1 MSLHLQ
7 HRLRS
12 PITAAC
18 LLLAPLAATFVATP
32 VAAQRMQGEP
42 RIESVAIQSDAGL
55 EPGAT
60 LRFDVNATP
69 NARTASVR
77 LGGSDVVVPLRERAD
92 GLYSGSHVVRRGDRL
107 DADDRI
113 TVRIQ
118 HGDRTV
124 AREFRY
130 PPSFQAR
137 GPGAAPGALIE
148 RLVMRPMGQLRAGQE
163 LRFRL
168 TGAPGGDAWLDIPGV
183 VDRLD
188 LNETRP
194 GVYEGSYTIR
204 RRDDLDAFRTAVAT
218 LRSGNQRATAR
229 LDLGGRDRDRDER
242 DNAGRDREAPEVGAV
257 SPADGTRVSER
268 GNTPVG
274 ARYSDGRG
282 GSGIDPA
289 SVRLRIGGRDV
300 TRDARVTDDEVQY
313 RADLPPGRYTAD
325 LRLADRAGNVTTK
338 AWTFEVVAE
347 RAGGP
352 VFVPG
357 PGAAPVPVPPPVAQ
371 LPPLAG
377 PLTVAVTSHAH
388 NATVVDDGRLTLA
401 GRTAPFAEVRV
412 QVDSISNAPDTMGRP
427 QKVLDQTVK
436 ADAGGNFEVPV
447 TPSGFVIPG
456 SRYDVTLSAR
466 YGNQAVSQR
475 LTLHRRAA

>member
-1 MSLHLQ
+1 MSLQLQ

-12 PITAAC
+12 PIAAAC
-18 LLLAPLAATFVATP
+18 LLLAPLAAAVLATP
-32 VAAQRMQGEP
+32 AAAQRVQGEP
-42 RIESVAIQSDAGL
+42 RIESVAINSDAGL
-55 EPGAT
+55 EAGAT

-69 NARTASVR
+69 NARTANVR
-77 LGGSDVVVPLRERAD
+77 LGGSDIVVPLRERAD
-92 GLYSGSHVVRRGDRL
+92 GQYSGSYVVRRGDRL
-107 DADDRI
+107 DANDRI

-137 GPGAAPGALIE
+137 GPGPAPGALIE
-148 RLVMRPMGQLRAGQE
+148 RLVMRPMGELRAGQE

-188 LNETRP
+188 MNETRP
-194 GVYEGSYTIR
+194 GVYEGTYTIR

-218 LRSGNQRATAR
+218 LRSGSQRATAR
-229 LDLGGRDRDRDER
+229 LDLGGRDRDER
-242 DNAGRDREAPEVGAV
+242 ERPGRDRDAPEVGAV
-257 SPADGTRVSER
+257 SPADGARVSER
-268 GNTPVG
+268 GRTQVG
-274 ARYSDGRG
+274 ASFSDGR
-282 GSGIDPA
+282 GSGIDP
-289 SVRLRIGGRDV
+289 STVRLRIGGRDV
-300 TRDARVTDDEVQY
+300 TREARVTDDEVQV
-313 RADLPPGRYTAD
+313 RADLAPGRYTAD
-325 LRLADRAGNVTTK
+325 LRVQDRAGNVTTK
-338 AWTFEVVAE
+338 AWTFEVLGE

-357 PGAAPVPVPPPVAQ
+357 PGPAPQPVPPPVAQ
-371 LPPLAG
+371 LPPLTG
-377 PLTVAVTSHAH
+377 PLTVAVTNHA
-388 NATVVDDGRLTLA
+388 NNTTVVDDGRLTLN

-456 SRYDVTLSAR
+456 SRYDVRLSAR
-466 YGNQAVSQR
+466 YGNQVVSER
-475 LTLHRRAA
+475 LTLHRRAG

>member
-7 HRLRS
+7 QRIRS
-12 PITAAC
+12 PIAAAC
-18 LLLAPLAATFVATP
+18 LLLAPLAVTLVAAP
-32 VAAQRMQGEP
+32 AAAQRVYGEQ
-42 RIESVAIQSDAGL
+42 RIDAISINSDAGL
-55 EPGAT
+55 EAGAT
-60 LRFDVNATP
+60 LRFEVDATP
-69 NARTASVR
+69 NARSASVR
-77 LGGSDVVVPLRERAD
+77 LGGSDIVVPLRERAD
-92 GLYSGSHVVRRGDRL
+92 GQYTGSYVVRRGDRL

-124 AREFRY
+124 ARDFRF

-137 GPGAAPGALIE
+137 GPAPAPGALVE

-204 RRDDLDAFRTAVAT
+204 RRDDLDAFRGAVAT
-218 LRSGNQRATAR
+218 LRSGNQRGIAR

-242 DNAGRDREAPEVGAV
+242 PGRDNDAPQVGAV
-257 SPADGTRVSER
+257 SPDVGARVSER
-268 GNTPVG
+268 GVAAVG
-274 ARYSDGRG
+274 ANYSDGR

-300 TRDARVTDDEVQY
+300 TREARVTDGEVQY

-325 LRLADRAGNVTTK
+325 LRVQDRAGNVTNK
-338 AWTFEVVAE
+338 AWTFEVVGE

-357 PGAAPVPVPPPVAQ
+357 PGPVPVPVPPPVAQ
-371 LPPLAG
+371 LPPLTG
-377 PLTVAVTSHAH
+377 PLTVAVTNHA
-388 NATVVDDGRLTLA
+388 NNTTVVDDGKLTLA
-401 GRTAPFAEVRV
+401 GRTAPFADVRI
-412 QVDSISNAPDTMGRP
+412 QVDSISNAPDTQGRP

-436 ADAGGNFEVPV
+436 ADAAGNFEVPV

-466 YGNQAVSQR
+466 YGNQVVSQR
-475 LTLHRRAA
+475 LTLHRRAG